1 MWFIN
6 TPLGLPVVPEVKMIS
21 DMSVPFTSPPSRADG
36 DPLVRKS
43 DFRSITGTPAGAV

>member
-1 MWFIN
+1 MWFII
-6 TPLGLPVVPEVKMIS
+6 TPLGLPVVPDVKMIS
-21 DMSVPFTSPPSRADG
+21 EVGPFTSPPSRSNG